1 MEFTVSQI
9 AAMLHG
15 TVEGSGQ
22 EKISAIGKIQDAAKG
37 AIAFLANP
45 KYEKFIYSTKAT
57 AVLVSKDFVAE
68 SPVSATLIR
77 VEDPYSSFTL
87 LLEEYDK
94 MASYAKVGVE
104 EPSFMGQS
112 SVAGEQLYRGA
123 FSYIGEKV
131 KIGRNVKVYPHT
143 YIGDNVTIGD
153 NCIFHAG
160 VKIYA
165 GSEIGDNCI
174 IHSGAVI
181 GSDGFGFAPQPDG
194 SYKKIPQLGNVII
207 KDNVEIGAN
216 TVIDCAT
223 MGSTIIEKGVKLDNL
238 IQIAHNVE
246 IGDNTVIASQTGISG
261 STKMGK
267 NCIVAGQVGLV
278 GHIEIADQV
287 TLAAKTG
294 LGKSVKKPGSV
305 LFGYPALEH
314 KLYLKCNAVFRNLP
328 ELQQRVNE
336 LEKKLLNLPAN

>member
-1 MEFTVSQI
+1 MEFTVNQI

-15 TVEGSGQ
+15 TIEGNGQ
-22 EKISAIGKIQDAAKG
+22 ERISTIAKIQDATRG

-45 KYEKFIYSTKAT
+45 KYEKFIYTTNAT
-57 AVLVSKDFVAE
+57 AVLVRTDFVPE

-77 VEDPYSSFTL
+77 VEDPYSSFTI

-94 MASYAKVGVE
+94 MATYAKAGVE
-104 EPSFMGQS
+104 EPSFIGKNAVVGDQI
-112 SVAGEQLYRGA
+112 YRGA

-131 KIGRNVKVYPHT
+131 IIGHNVKVYPQT

-165 GSEIGDNCI
+165 GSQIGNNCI

-207 KDNVEIGAN
+207 RDNVEIGAN
-216 TVIDCAT
+216 TVIDRAT

-238 IQIAHNVE
+238 VQIAHNVE

-267 NCIVAGQVGLV
+267 NCVVAGQVGLV
-278 GHIEIADQV
+278 GHIDIADKV

-294 LGKSVKKPGSV
+294 LGKSIKKPGSV
-305 LFGYPALEH
+305 IFGYPGLEH

-328 ELQQRVNE
+328 ELQQRVND

>member
-1 MEFTVSQI
+1 MEFTVNQV

-15 TVEGSGQ
+15 TVEGNGQ
-22 EKISAIGKIQDAAKG
+22 QKINTIGKIQDATQG

-45 KYEKFIYSTKAT
+45 KYEKYIYSTQAT
-57 AVLVSKDFVAE
+57 AVLVSNDFVAE
-68 SPVSATLIR
+68 AEVSATLIR
-77 VEDPYSSFTL
+77 VQDPYLSFTQ

-94 MASYAKVGVE
+94 MASYAKTGVE
-104 EPSFMGQS
+104 QPSFLAHSAVLGDQH
-112 SVAGEQLYRGA
+112 YRGA
-123 FSYIGEKV
+123 FSYIGENV

-153 NCIFHAG
+153 NCIFHSG

-165 GSEIGDNCI
+165 GIQIGNNCI
-174 IHSGAVI
+174 IHSGSVI

-216 TVIDCAT
+216 TVIDRAT

-305 LFGYPALEH
+305 IFGYPALEH
-314 KLYLKCNAVFRNLP
+314 KLYLKCNAIFRNLP
-328 ELQQRVNE
+328 ELQQRVTE